1 MKQVKNAYER
11 KKAKFIQWQKR
22 GKLEFSEFLNENQL
36 EFNLQNNKNDIS
48 LNMSFKEKVKSK
60 GLKTS
65 WLADQIDVNY
75 NSLRVYLNDESKM
88 PMEVQERLKYFLK

>member
-1 MKQVKNAYER
+1 
-11 KKAKFIQWQKR
+11 
-22 GKLEFSEFLNENQL
+22 
-36 EFNLQNNKNDIS
+36 
-48 LNMSFKEKVKSK
+48 MSFKEKVKNK

-88 PMEVQERLKYFLK
+88 PIEVQERLKYFLK